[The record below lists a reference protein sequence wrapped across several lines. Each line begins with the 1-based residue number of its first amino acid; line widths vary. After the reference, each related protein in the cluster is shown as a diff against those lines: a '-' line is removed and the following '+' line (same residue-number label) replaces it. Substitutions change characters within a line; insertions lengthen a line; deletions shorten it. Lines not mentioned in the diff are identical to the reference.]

1 MFTAM
6 AISHSMTTVLKS
18 FETLQLSTLVLSGLP
33 KFEVRGEDIINQ
45 VIEVVSLDE
54 PLALVARVHGCPA
67 ELILRSLPL
76 HEAPD
81 RLPHYWYRFHVWPK
95 EQQLSRFVDLNPL
108 MEELTCKYTGS
119 IGTMD
124 AHTPSI

>member
-1 MFTAM
+1 M
-6 AISHSMTTVLKS
+6 
-18 FETLQLSTLVLSGLP
+18 GLP

-45 VIEVVSLDE
+45 VVKVVSLDE

-81 RLPHYWYRFHVWPK
+81 RLPHYWYRFHVRPK
-95 EQQLSRFVDLNPL
+95 EQQLSRLVNLNPL
-108 MEELTCKYTGS
+108 TEELTCKYTED
-119 IGTMD
+119 IGTTD
-124 AHTPSI
+124 AQSV